1 MRRISRRDFL
11 KLGGL
16 GLLGLSLPKPESFS
30 LLSSP
35 LDAFLIRQ
43 DGAWTVPHARPSED
57 NSPIQQGRVTARLIW
72 VFDQPSFNAHRVK
85 LHWRDS
91 IVSITGVS
99 ISQDAGDYN
108 RVWYELGDEGYAYS
122 GTIQPVQTILNTPV
136 TQVPAAGA
144 LAQVTVP
151 YTDAHEQPH
160 VDSLAV
166 YRMYYDTI
174 HWVLS
179 APVSSFDGK
188 VWYQVLDDKWHKLY
202 YAPGEHLRFIP
213 DEELAPLSPDVPDTL
228 KRIQVRLDDQL
239 VLAYENNQPVFA
251 TRAATGAIFIGGTY
265 TTPIGHFMT
274 YHKRPTRH
282 MANGDITAS
291 GYDLPGVPWVMYF
304 TEAGLSLHGTYWHN
318 DFGHPK
324 SHGCINL
331 SVEAAKWLF
340 RWTNPLVKSGEQ
352 YEYQPSGTT
361 LEIVK

>member
-1 MRRISRRDFL
+1 MDPLSRRDFL
-11 KLGGL
+11 KLTGF
-16 GLLGLSLPKPESFS
+16 GLLGLSLQGQPLTP
-30 LLSSP
+30 LLPNSASI
-35 LDAFLIRQ
+35 AYQQ
-43 DGAWTVPHARPSED
+43 DLEA
-57 NSPIQQGRVTARLIW
+57 QQGRVTSRLIW
-72 VFDQPSFNAHRVK
+72 VYNGASFSSLPIK
-85 LHWRDS
+85 MYWRDS
-91 IVSITGVS
+91 VIP
-99 ISQDAGDYN
+99 ISGIAISSDEYGYN
-108 RVWYELGDEGYAYS
+108 RVWYEVGEEGYAYS
-122 GTIQPVQTILNTPV
+122 GTLQPVRTILNAPGLEI
-136 TQVPAAGA
+136 PLSGI
-144 LAQVTVP
+144 LGEVTVP
-151 YTDAHEQPH
+151 YTDAHEQPLT
-160 VDSLAV
+160 SSRSA

-174 HWVLS
+174 HWIMS
-179 APVSSFDGK
+179 AVTSPDDGK
-188 VWYQVLDDKWHKLY
+188 IWYQVLDDKWHKLY

-213 DEELAPLSPDVPDTL
+213 AEELAPLSPDVPDTQ
-228 KRIQVRLDDQL
+228 KKIQVRLDDQL

-340 RWTNPLVKSGEQ
+340 RWTNPIVKSGKQ
-352 YEYQPSGTT
+352 YSYGPLGTT